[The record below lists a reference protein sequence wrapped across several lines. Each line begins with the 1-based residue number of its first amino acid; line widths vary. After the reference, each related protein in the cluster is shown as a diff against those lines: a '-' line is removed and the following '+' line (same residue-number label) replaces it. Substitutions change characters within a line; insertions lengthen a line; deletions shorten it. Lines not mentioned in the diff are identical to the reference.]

1 VDFEDF
7 VQDLSSLEII
17 TKDNQKMSVKIKGVP
32 LQYTNALRRVCL
44 NGVPVFAIDTVDIIE
59 NSSVL
64 PDEGLAHRL
73 GLIPIKTDL
82 TRFNEP
88 SKCECQS
95 ESGCSNCKVM
105 LVLDSGDSD
114 ITRTV
119 LSSELSSEDDSIKPI
134 SDKIPIIQLA
144 PGQRIKVECYARLGR
159 GTEHAKWNSA
169 NISMLTETDKEDERV
184 LTIESTGAL
193 SPEQIILA
201 GVDEVNKRLGEFKDM
216 INQIEE

>member
-1 VDFEDF
+1 MDFEDF
-7 VQDLSSLEII
+7 LQDLSSLEVIN
-17 TKDNQKMSVKIKGVP
+17 KDNQKISVKIKGVT
-32 LQYTNALRRVCL
+32 LQYANALRRICL

-73 GLIPIKTDL
+73 GLIPLKTDL
-82 TRFNEP
+82 SRFNEP

-95 ESGCSNCKVM
+95 ETGCSNCKVM

-114 ITRTV
+114 VTRTV
-119 LSSELSSEDDSIKPI
+119 LSNEISSEYDSIKPV
-134 SDKIPIIQLA
+134 SDKIAIVELA
-144 PGQRIKVECYARLGR
+144 QGQRIKVECYARLGR

-169 NISMLTETDKEDERV
+169 NISTLTDTDKEDVKV

-193 SPEQIILA
+193 NPEQIIIA
-201 GVDEVNKRLGEFKDM
+201 GVEEVSNRLDQFKDT